1 MKIKMI
7 ALDLDRT
14 TLNRN
19 GRLSDENRKVL
30 TELLGRGI
38 HVIPASGRSLTSF
51 PQEILTLPGLKYVI
65 TSNAAAVYRLPEL
78 ENRKSSEDSATNP
91 MEAPICLQ
99 KFLLDPLTVHRVM
112 ELTKTEDVTYEAF
125 VDGQAYADPAYIA
138 DPTAFGAVKE
148 ATAYIQSTR
157 IPAAN
162 IREF

>member
-30 TELLGRGI
+30 TELLNRGI

-65 TSNAAAVYRLPEL
+65 TSNGAAVYANSHFPRPAGPHFPASQGHIKRSAL
-78 ENRKSSEDSATNP
+78 EIGRARG
-91 MEAPICLQ
+91 APPC
-99 KFLLDPLTVHRVM
+99 
-112 ELTKTEDVTYEAF
+112 
-125 VDGQAYADPAYIA
+125 
-138 DPTAFGAVKE
+138 
-148 ATAYIQSTR
+148 
-157 IPAAN
+157 
-162 IREF
+162 